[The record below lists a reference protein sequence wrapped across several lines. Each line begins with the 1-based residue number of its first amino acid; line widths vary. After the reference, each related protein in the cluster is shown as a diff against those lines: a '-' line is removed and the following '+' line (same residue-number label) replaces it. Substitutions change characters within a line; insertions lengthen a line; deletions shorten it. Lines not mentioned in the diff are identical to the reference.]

1 VASNI
6 SGIDGAPS
14 PAQVPSVGAG
24 RPIQRPQDAVSGGT
38 SSDTSK
44 GGSQNVQITGTARQL
59 SDLDQKV
66 RSLPDVNEE
75 KVAALRSA
83 IEQGTYQ
90 VRPQHIADQLMS
102 LERSLGSLPDAEAGA

>member
-6 SGIDGAPS
+6 SGVDGAPS

-24 RPIQRPQDAVSGGT
+24 RPTQRLQDAVSGGP

-44 GGSQNVQITGTARQL
+44 GGSQDVQITGTARQL

-83 IEQGTYQ
+83 IEQGSYQ